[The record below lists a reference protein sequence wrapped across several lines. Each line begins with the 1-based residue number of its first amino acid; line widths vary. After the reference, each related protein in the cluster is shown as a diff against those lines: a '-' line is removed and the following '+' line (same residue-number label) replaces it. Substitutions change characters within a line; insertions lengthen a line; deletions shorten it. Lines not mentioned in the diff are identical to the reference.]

1 MSTIEKMEELTSV
14 PWHDAKDFS
23 WCNELENS
31 TELIKSELE
40 QVLKEGTG
48 RPYLGEFNDT
58 TKRPANASQGWHA
71 YFLKRHSEWQQP
83 NIDICKETRRLL
95 EYCSAGPSEAL
106 FSCLGPASSTPIHE
120 GPTNTV
126 LTCHLPLIVPS
137 NCAIRVA
144 SETRSWKQDEVMVFD
159 DTYLHAAWNNST
171 KPRYVLLFEIWHPEL
186 TEIERKAMKIIFT
199 HTLFTE

>member
-1 MSTIEKMEELTSV
+1 MRFPL
-14 PWHDAKDFS
+14 
-23 WCNELENS
+23 N
-31 TELIKSELE
+31 
-40 QVLKEGTG
+40 
-48 RPYLGEFNDT
+48 
-58 TKRPANASQGWHA
+58 
-71 YFLKRHSEWQQP
+71 P

-159 DTYLHAAWNNST
+159 MLHGIILPS
-171 KPRYVLLFEIWHPEL
+171 R
-186 TEIERKAMKIIFT
+186 AMYCCLKFGIQS
-199 HTLFTE
+199 